1 MKTKRNLIQ
10 TGLLL
15 AALPFNALAGTFA
28 DSFSNGLDPNYW
40 SIIQTTTNLYSVNA
54 TQGNVQLAKT
64 SAHNPGGVQDVYAR
78 VNLAALSG
86 AISNDFSTQVSFS
99 GAVVPGPGLDQVELH
114 TYYQDGSIF
123 FTVYD
128 RSSGLNV
135 HVWDGGSVR
144 GARSVSG
151 NSGMFLITRTG
162 SEVSGYFDGTLIYST
177 VRSSPMTA
185 IEFVLQN
192 NAGSDDQTSVTFDNF
207 SVSGPSVPDTAPFSR
222 QWTTNTLPPGLISW
236 WNADGNTLDVT
247 GVNPAAS
254 SGQTYAPGRFGQ
266 AFHFNGVNQS
276 VTAPGSAS
284 LDQWPQFT
292 LEAWMKLDQTADPN
306 DDSPGRMVINRV
318 GRANDQVNFNQ
329 GYQFGFW
336 DNARRLVLNFNTNGQ
351 AWIPSRFVTEA
362 VLPAPLPTNVWL
374 HVAATYDHN
383 AVILYLNGV
392 PLKTNVIGAA
402 TVAHSTSSFR
412 IGMDDNG
419 NCPFLGSIDDVR
431 VYNRALTAAEITGL
445 CAGPNPPVNQ
455 PLLKHVTLGD
465 GKLTFEWDT
474 ISNQNYHVECAT
486 NLANPSWQRVGWQPS
501 GDLIIATNTAAVI
514 SYPVG
519 GEVQR
524 FYRVVTP

>member
-1 MKTKRNLIQ
+1 LLKKQAMNTNMKLKQ
-10 TGLLL
+10 VLLT
-15 AALPFNALAGTFA
+15 ALA
-28 DSFSNGLDPNYW
+28 LMLP
-40 SIIQTTTNLYSVNA
+40 
-54 TQGNVQLAKT
+54 LA
-64 SAHNPGGVQDVYAR
+64 
-78 VNLAALSG
+78 G
-86 AISNDFSTQVSFS
+86 AMAQ
-99 GAVVPGPGLDQVELH
+99 
-114 TYYQDGSIF
+114 
-123 FTVYD
+123 
-128 RSSGLNV
+128 
-135 HVWDGGSVR
+135 
-144 GARSVSG
+144 
-151 NSGMFLITRTG
+151 
-162 SEVSGYFDGTLIYST
+162 
-177 VRSSPMTA
+177 
-185 IEFVLQN
+185 
-192 NAGSDDQTSVTFDNF
+192 
-207 SVSGPSVPDTAPFSR
+207 
-222 QWTTNTLPPGLISW
+222 QWTTNNLPPGLISW

-247 GVNPAAS
+247 GLNPAAS

-292 LEAWMKLDQTADPN
+292 LEAWMKLDQTADPS

-431 VYNRALTAAEITGL
+431 VYNRALTAAEIACL
-445 CAGPNPPVNQ
+445 CAGPNPPVNK
-455 PLLKHVTLGD
+455 PTLKNTPKGD
-465 GKLTFEWDT
+465 GKLTFEWDS
-474 ISNQNYHVECAT
+474 ISNQTYHVESAT
-486 NLANPSWQRVGWQPS
+486 NLVNPNWQPVGWQPV
-501 GDLIIATNTAAVI
+501 GDLIIATNTATSI
-514 SYPVG
+514 SYPKG
-519 GEVQR
+519 PEIQQ
-524 FYRVVTP
+524 FYRVATP